1 MSKFIEVEND
11 RFQKMVFNVDAI
23 AMVSER
29 ETIKSYIY
37 IVGKEA
43 PFSVRQSYR
52 EVKSLIEKA

>member
-11 RFQKMVFNVDAI
+11 HFQKMIFNVDAI
-23 AMVSER
+23 AMVSQR

-37 IVGKEA
+37 IVGKET